1 GAMEDIMGEGSRRI
15 LGRLMAVAAM
25 AVALAATMLQ
35 APQAAE
41 PPGYWQCEDSEWLA
55 VGEPEHPQPLIACC
69 GTGTGEAAVTPE
81 LCEKAGGIWGPIG
94 LFPEPVCT
102 QRTIDAGRYCADMGE
117 CAASCDAQLSA
128 EEYQQMLDGELV
140 LTGGI
145 CSGATPLIGCHAM
158 VSAGKVDGM
167 LCID

>member
-1 GAMEDIMGEGSRRI
+1 MEDIMVDE
-15 LGRLMAVAAM
+15 LGRTVFQVLVRIALAM
-25 AVALAATMLQ
+25 ALALTAGQ

-41 PPGYWQCEDSEWLA
+41 PPGHWRCEDTAWIA
-55 VGEPEHPQPLIACC
+55 VGAPEHPQPLIACG
-69 GTGTGEAAVTPE
+69 GTDTGQAAVTPE

-94 LFPEPVCT
+94 LFPEPICT
-102 QRTIDAGRYCADMGE
+102 ERTIDAGRYCADMGE
-117 CAASCDAQLSA
+117 CAASCDAHLTK

-140 LTGGI
+140 LAAGF

-158 VSAGKVDGM
+158 VYAGKVDGM

>member
-1 GAMEDIMGEGSRRI
+1 MEEIMSDGPRRI
-15 LGRLMAVAAM
+15 VLQVMVRIAVAI
-25 AVALAATMLQ
+25 VLALTTGQ

-41 PPGYWQCEDSEWLA
+41 PPGYWSCNGTQWVA
-55 VGEPEHPQPLIACC
+55 VGAPEHPQPLIACG
-69 GTGTGEAAVTPE
+69 GTGTGQAAVTPE

-94 LFPEPVCT
+94 LFPEPICT

-117 CAASCDAQLSA
+117 CAASCDAQLTE

-140 LTGGI
+140 LTGGV

-158 VSAGKVDGM
+158 VHAGKVDGM